1 MSTVIDV
8 IQNGN
13 NPIPVLADVEL
24 PVDLLNRTGIIE
36 QIMQLL
42 NIISDNRL
50 SRTFTLSGTWGT
62 GKTFVLN
69 RLMKQLLD
77 YQDGEKFFV
86 FHYNCWQYDYYE
98 EPLIAIV
105 AAMLDSVDQE
115 THVFSQSLREKA
127 RQGMAVAKPI
137 LENIAKDFIKK
148 KIGIDITDFFNFFN
162 DGVETLEEFNNSEAD
177 LQSYDKYYSFK
188 KAITSAQESI
198 RSLTQDRTVVVIVD
212 EMDRCL
218 PNYAIKVMERL
229 HHLFANLNNTAVI
242 LAVDK
247 VQLDQ
252 TVQQIFGADTNTT
265 KYLKKFINF
274 EVQLDTGR
282 IEGSFT
288 EKYADYFAM
297 FDYSLIETDFSFDTY
312 FSALFAGIEARTQE
326 RIMERIQTI
335 HTILFPN
342 IKKDYS
348 FMCIEAMW
356 VVFTEQH
363 NLLSEMPIFY
373 DTSYE
378 KQGFCLPKKI
388 LPDFSEYM
396 RTEWKGIQMQP
407 RQHYNNNKPITYFP
421 SPLDIPQILIW
432 YLWQMYPNP
441 SKYYQIDSS
450 HPHIKEFEQNVKDL
464 QKFDALLRVIK

>member
-8 IQNGN
+8 ITTGN
-13 NPIPVLADVEL
+13 NPIPVLADAEL
-24 PVDLLNRTGIIE
+24 PIDLLNRTGIIE

-42 NIISDNRL
+42 NTISDNRL

-115 THVFSQSLREKA
+115 SHLFSQSLREKA
-127 RQGMAVAKPI
+127 KEGMTFAKPI
-137 LENIAKDFIKK
+137 LENIAKEFIKK
-148 KIGIDITDFFNFFN
+148 KIGIDITDLISLFKEGAESLGKFY
-162 DGVETLEEFNNSEAD
+162 DSAAD
-177 LQSYDKYYSFK
+177 AHEYDKYYSFK
-188 KAITSAQESI
+188 KAIVSAQEGI
-198 RSLTQDRTVVVIVD
+198 RSLTQNRTVVVIVD

-218 PNYAIKVMERL
+218 PSYAIKVMERL
-229 HHLFANLNNTAVI
+229 HHLFANLDNTAVI

-247 VQLDQ
+247 DQLDQ
-252 TVQQIFGADTNTT
+252 TVQQIFGADTDTT

-288 EKYADYFAM
+288 EKYADYYAM
-297 FDYSLIETDFSFDTY
+297 FDNSLIDTDFSFDSY
-312 FSALFAGIEARTQE
+312 FSALFAGIDARTQE
-326 RIMERIQTI
+326 RIMERIQTV

-348 FMCIEAMW
+348 FMCMEAMW
-356 VVFTEQH
+356 VVFAEQH
-363 NLLSEMPIFY
+363 NMRSRMPISY
-373 DTSYE
+373 DNNYE
-378 KQGFCLPKKI
+378 KQHFYFPRNELPE
-388 LPDFSEYM
+388 FSQYIQ
-396 RTEWKGIQMQP
+396 TEWSGIQVHPKQ
-407 RQHYNNNKPITYFP
+407 RHGSGRLAIYFP
-421 SPLDIPQILIW
+421 PPLDIPQILIW
-432 YLWQMYPNP
+432 YLWHMYANQ
-441 SKYYQIDSS
+441 SQDYQIDSS
-450 HPHIKEFEQNVKDL
+450 HPNIAEFKQNVKDL
-464 QKFDALLRVIK
+464 QKFDSLLKIIK